1 MSGWG
6 KRLRRVGPGALITA
20 AFIGP
25 GTVTTCTR
33 AGSGFGFAL
42 AWAVVVATLAAL
54 VLQEMTGRLGA
65 MTGRDL
71 ATHLRE
77 RSRTPVL
84 RVVVG
89 FLVIGA
95 IGFGCAAFEGGNL
108 AGGAMG
114 LRLLFETSETR
125 SVLVIAVLAL
135 YLLLRGGYRHLE
147 RVLTVLVA
155 AMGVAFLATAVLAAP
170 DWGAVLGG
178 TFTPALPDGSA
189 LLVLGLLGTTV
200 VPYNLFLHS
209 RAVTQRGEIGES
221 RLAETRFDLLLCVPL
236 GGLVSLAI
244 VVSSAVAFADV
255 PGEVVSA
262 GDLGRQLEPLLGEH
276 AKALF
281 GFGLFAAGLT
291 SALTAPVAASFAV
304 CGILGRPDDADRG
317 FGRGISVAVLVL
329 GASAALSGVSPSQV
343 ILAAQSLNGVLLPV
357 SAGFLLWI
365 MNDAGVL
372 GSRRN
377 GRLTNALGATV
388 VALAVFLSAR
398 ALYTSARAYGLFE

>member
-6 KRLRRVGPGALITA
+6 TRLRRIGPGALITA

-33 AGSGFGFAL
+33 AGSGFGFTL
-42 AWAVVVATLAAL
+42 AWAVVLATLAAL
-54 VLQEMTGRLGA
+54 ILQEMTARLGA

-77 RSRTPVL
+77 RSRQPAL
-84 RVVVG
+84 RAIVAL
-89 FLVIGA
+89 LVMGA

-114 LRLLFETSETR
+114 LRLLFDTSETR

-155 AMGVAFLATAVLAAP
+155 AMGVAFVATAVLASP
-170 DWGAVLGG
+170 EWMSVLGG
-178 TFTPALPDGSA
+178 MVTPSLPDGSA

-209 RAVTQRGEIGES
+209 RAVTQRGETGES

-255 PGEVVSA
+255 PGQVVSA

-304 CGILGRPDDADRG
+304 CGILGRPESADRG
-317 FGRGISVAVLVL
+317 LGRGVSVTVLAL
-329 GASAALSGVSPSQV
+329 GAAAALSGVSPSEV
-343 ILAAQSLNGVLLPV
+343 ILAAQSFNGVLLPV
-357 SAGFLLWI
+357 SACFLLWI
-365 MNDAGVL
+365 MNDAGAL

-377 GRLTNALGATV
+377 GVWMNVLGAAV
-388 VALAVFLSAR
+388 VALSVFLSAR
-398 ALYTSARAYGLFE
+398 AFGVFD

>member
-6 KRLRRVGPGALITA
+6 TRLRRIGPGALITA

-33 AGSGFGFAL
+33 AGSGFGFTL
-42 AWAVVVATLAAL
+42 AWAVVLATLAAL
-54 VLQEMTGRLGA
+54 ILQEMTARLGA

-77 RSRTPVL
+77 RSRQPAL
-84 RVVVG
+84 RAIVAL
-89 FLVIGA
+89 LVMGA

-114 LRLLFETSETR
+114 LRLLFDTSETR

-155 AMGVAFLATAVLAAP
+155 AMGVAFVATAVLASP
-170 DWGAVLGG
+170 EWMSVLGG
-178 TFTPALPDGSA
+178 MVTPSLPDGSA

-209 RAVTQRGEIGES
+209 RAVTQRGETGES

-255 PGEVVSA
+255 PGQVVSA

-304 CGILGRPDDADRG
+304 CGILGRPESADRG
-317 FGRGISVAVLVL
+317 LGRGVSVTVLAL
-329 GASAALSGVSPSQV
+329 GAAAALSGVSPSEV
-343 ILAAQSLNGVLLPV
+343 ILAAQSFNGVLLPV
-357 SAGFLLWI
+357 SACFLLWI
-365 MNDAGVL
+365 MNDAGAL

-377 GRLTNALGATV
+377 GVWMNVLGAAV
-388 VALAVFLSAR
+388 VALSVFLSAR
-398 ALYTSARAYGLFE
+398 AFGVFG

>member
-6 KRLRRVGPGALITA
+6 TRLRRIGPGALITA

-33 AGSGFGFAL
+33 AGSGFGFTL
-42 AWAVVVATLAAL
+42 AWAVVLATLAAL
-54 VLQEMTGRLGA
+54 ILQEMTARLGA

-77 RSRTPVL
+77 RSRQPAL
-84 RVVVG
+84 RAIVAI
-89 FLVIGA
+89 LVMGA

-114 LRLLFETSETR
+114 LRLLFDTSETR

-155 AMGVAFLATAVLAAP
+155 AMGVAFVATAVLASP
-170 DWGAVLGG
+170 EWMSVLGG
-178 TFTPALPDGSA
+178 MVTPSLPDGSA

-209 RAVTQRGEIGES
+209 RAVTQRGETGES

-255 PGEVVSA
+255 PGQVVSA

-304 CGILGRPDDADRG
+304 CGILGRPESADRG
-317 FGRGISVAVLVL
+317 LGRGVSVTVLAL
-329 GASAALSGVSPSQV
+329 GAAAALSGVSPSEV
-343 ILAAQSLNGVLLPV
+343 ILAAQSFNGVLLPV
-357 SAGFLLWI
+357 SACFLLWI
-365 MNDAGVL
+365 MNDAGAL

-377 GRLTNALGATV
+377 GVWMNVLGAAV
-388 VALAVFLSAR
+388 VALSVFLSAR
-398 ALYTSARAYGLFE
+398 AFGVFG